1 MAASDG
7 QKAIEDFASLDLKT
21 TALLLDVDG
30 TLIDLGPSPFE
41 VHVPDALCHSLDVLL
56 DRTGGAI
63 ALVTGRPIRDI
74 DKLFSP
80 LKLPTVGGHGAELR
94 LPGGKVTLAV
104 EPLPETLRRELTQAA
119 TPGSGVLV
127 EDKGYSV
134 ALHYRQAPDQEP
146 RLHALVTSV
155 RDRFT
160 GEALEV
166 LRGKAMFEVK
176 RSGISKGDAVRHLM
190 QRQPFAGRMPVFIG
204 DDATD
209 ETVFAAMPALA
220 GKGYSVGR
228 KFARLAGIFATPEQV
243 RDALSRL
250 SR

>member
-1 MAASDG
+1 MATSDG

-21 TALLLDVDG
+21 TALLLDIDG
-30 TLIDLGPSPFE
+30 TLIDFGPSPFE
-41 VHVPDALCHSLDVLL
+41 VHVPEALCRSLDVLL
-56 DRTGGAI
+56 DRTGGAL
-63 ALVTGRPIRDI
+63 ALVSGRPIHDI

-80 LKLPTVGGHGAELR
+80 LKLPAIGGHGAELR
-94 LPGGKVTLAV
+94 LRAGEVTAAV
-104 EPLPETLRRELTQAA
+104 APMPEALRRELAQAA

-146 RLHALVTSV
+146 HLHALVTRV
-155 RDRFT
+155 GDRFA

-166 LRGKAMFEVK
+166 MRGKAMFEVK
-176 RSGISKGDAVRHLM
+176 RSGISKGDAVCQLM
-190 QRQPFAGRMPVFIG
+190 QRQPFARRIPVFVG
-204 DDATD
+204 DDVTD
-209 ETVFAAMPALA
+209 ETVFGAMPNLG

-228 KFARLAGIFATPEQV
+228 KFAGLAGIFATPEQV